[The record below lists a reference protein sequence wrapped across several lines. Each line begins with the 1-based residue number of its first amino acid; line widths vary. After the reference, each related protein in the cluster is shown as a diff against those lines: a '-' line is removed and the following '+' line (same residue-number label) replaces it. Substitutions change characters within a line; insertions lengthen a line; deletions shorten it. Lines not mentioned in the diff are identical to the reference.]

1 MMPERIAELRAL
13 AEAADG
19 VNVALARRKFDAT
32 FDPATVLALLDEVA
46 GLGRLHACALAGHD
60 CSTCPDCIHHG
71 RRCCGCYDGAC
82 CREGET

>member
-13 AEAADG
+13 ADAATPGPWRVRWFPVD
-19 VNVALARRKFDAT
+19 
-32 FDPATVLALLDEVA
+32 
-46 GLGRLHACALAGHD
+46 ALAGHD

-82 CREGET
+82 CREGKS